1 MSQQAQGRA
10 SSRTQRFAAALAV
23 IAGAAPDPLLA
34 QITIPSIPL
43 DQLPRPSDQPLPKP
57 PPVVPKPEI
66 VLPPA
71 PAPGAPALSR
81 GARVLAKEFRF
92 VGNTVVPTEELEAIA
107 APYVGRDLGNAEL
120 EELRVALTRRYI
132 EAGYINSGAVIPDQD
147 VSDGA
152 ITFRIVEGRL
162 SEIVVGGENG
172 FRPWYLQDRLALG
185 AGPPLNVNDLQER
198 MQLMLQD
205 PQIANMS
212 AELAPGVERGDAVL
226 RVDVTEAKRYSVGLK
241 LSDNRS
247 PVVGQNEIEG
257 FLTARN
263 VFGIGESFAFRAGAT
278 QGLDDYSAVFAVPV
292 SARGTLLTVRWDH
305 TNSRVI
311 EAPLSQLDIGANSTA
326 WDVTLSH
333 PLYER
338 LSRVINASVTLAQ
351 RNTYSTFLGQAS
363 PFIPGAPDGRT
374 RISVVRF
381 GLDGVERTQTDV
393 IAGRVLLSLGVD
405 ALNST
410 IVDNPDLPDSRFTAL
425 LGQFQ
430 WVRLLSREAQLLFRA
445 DGQWSNNPLL
455 GSEKY
460 SIGGMDSVR
469 SYRRDYAIRDKGW
482 FSSLELRYQVASVP
496 VRANPAP
503 NEGAIR
509 LAAFVDYA
517 QAWDVNG
524 PGSKTTSIGGAGPG
538 IRWEPAPGSELAFYW
553 GIRLTSAPPPANT
566 MPDRGLY
573 FRMLVSYAF

>member
-1 MSQQAQGRA
+1 
-10 SSRTQRFAAALAV
+10 LAV

-524 PGSKTTSIGGAGPG
+524 PGSKVTSIGGAGPG

-573 FRMLVSYAF
+573 FRFLVSYAF

>member
-1 MSQQAQGRA
+1 VSQQAQGRA

-524 PGSKTTSIGGAGPG
+524 PGSKVTSIGGAGPG

-573 FRMLVSYAF
+573 FRFLVSYAF

>member
-1 MSQQAQGRA
+1 VGQQAQGTA
-10 SSRTQRFAAALAV
+10 SSRVRRLAAALAV
-23 IAGAAPDPLLA
+23 IAGAAPDPLPA
-34 QITIPSIPL
+34 QVIPSIPL

-81 GARVLAKEFRF
+81 GARVLAKGFRF
-92 VGNTVVPTEELEAIA
+92 TGNTAIPTEDLEAIA
-107 APYVGRDLGNAEL
+107 APYVGRELGNAEL

-147 VSDGA
+147 VSDGV

-172 FRPWYLQDRLALG
+172 FRPWYIQDRLALG

-198 MQLMLQD
+198 MQIMLQD

-241 LSDNRS
+241 VSDNRS

-257 FLTARN
+257 FFTARN

-305 TNSRVI
+305 TDSRVV
-311 EAPLSQLDIGANSTA
+311 EAPLSQLNIGANSTA

-338 LSRVINASVTLAQ
+338 LSRVINGSVTLAQ
-351 RNTYSTFLGQAS
+351 RRTYSTFLGEPS

-374 RISVVRF
+374 KISVVRF

-393 IAGRVLLSLGVD
+393 IAARVLLSRGVE
-405 ALNST
+405 ALNAT
-410 IVDNPDLPDSRFTAL
+410 VVDDPDLPDSNFTAL

-445 DGQWSNNPLL
+445 DGQWSNQPLL

-524 PGSKTTSIGGAGPG
+524 PGSTVTKIGGAGPG

-553 GIRLTSAPPPANT
+553 GIRITSAPPTANT

-573 FRMLVSYAF
+573 FRVLLSYAF